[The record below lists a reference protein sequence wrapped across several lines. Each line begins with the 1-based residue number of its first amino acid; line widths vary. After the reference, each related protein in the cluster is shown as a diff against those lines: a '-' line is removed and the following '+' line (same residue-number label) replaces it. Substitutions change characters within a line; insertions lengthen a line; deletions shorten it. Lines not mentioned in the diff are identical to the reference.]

1 MAFGIEGFLMTMH
14 KKHLAMDAVT
24 HALLGYTML
33 AGALG
38 VILELRAP
46 HNFLVSVFRAFA
58 VMLQG
63 VWLMAVRLPSCLACV
78 SIITGNLTVCSSQS
92 SCISSVYAPL
102 WISTP
107 GRTVA

>member
-63 VWLMAVRLPSCLACV
+63 VWLMAVRLPSCLACAP
-78 SIITGNLTVCSSQS
+78 ILTGNLAVCFLHSSHV
-92 SCISSVYAPL
+92 SSVCAL
-102 WISTP
+102 L
-107 GRTVA
+107 